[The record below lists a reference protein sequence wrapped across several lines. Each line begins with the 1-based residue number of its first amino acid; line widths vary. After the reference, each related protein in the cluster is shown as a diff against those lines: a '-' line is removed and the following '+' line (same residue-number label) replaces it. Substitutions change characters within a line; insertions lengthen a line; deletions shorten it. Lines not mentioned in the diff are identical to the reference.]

1 MTLRQKILYAAF
13 TEGVD
18 AALTMKAPILDAKK
32 LAALEDLEKYC
43 QDSDFESESE
53 DSDDDYDPNAK
64 IVTQVEARY
73 GSEEQYVKCTDVL
86 PSVNRFMHFWEQ
98 RRESLKKWEL
108 KRKAEAKKKKVRFN
122 LMLPNA

>member
-13 TEGVD
+13 SEDVD

-32 LAALEDLEKYC
+32 LTALADLEKYC
-43 QDSDFESESE
+43 VETDFESEDS

-73 GSEEQYVKCTDVL
+73 GSEEQFVKCQDVL
-86 PSVNRFMHFWEQ
+86 PSVNRFMYFWEQ
-98 RRESLKKWEL
+98 RRDSLKKLEL
-108 KRKAEAKKKKVRFN
+108 KRKAEAKKKKMVRFN
-122 LMLPNA
+122 F